1 MVNSIRKRK
10 KSGGEQGSRNEGGT
24 QSADTVNP
32 KLDRMAWI
40 NFHKQERQIKT
51 GKGNKKSMEEI
62 RQTWNN
68 MSIDEKSKYKVH
80 NEDIV
85 DDKGHSEE
93 GAEDSKVLQFDTRCT
108 PVRLT
113 EIVSNLSDVQKDAVR
128 ELGEYVDSSFST
140 FILYIGNH
148 PL

>member
-108 PVRLT
+108 PAGCN
-113 EIVSNLSDVQKDAVR
+113 IVTVDA
-128 ELGEYVDSSFST
+128 
-140 FILYIGNH
+140 ILNKAH
-148 PL
+148 PT